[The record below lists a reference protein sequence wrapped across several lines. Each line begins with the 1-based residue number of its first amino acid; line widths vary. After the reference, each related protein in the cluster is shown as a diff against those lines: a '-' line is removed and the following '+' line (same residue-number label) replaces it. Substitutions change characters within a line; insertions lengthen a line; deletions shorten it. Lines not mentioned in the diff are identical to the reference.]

1 MADFLR
7 TDAWQAALGGL
18 EWTIAVALA
27 TWAVS
32 LARRDAS
39 LVDRIWGPMIAGA
52 GVVYALRLDSA
63 SGDGAPWWVVGVAA
77 AWAAR
82 LAVYIT
88 LRNWGH
94 GEDRRYQAMRE
105 RHGER
110 FGLRSLY
117 LVFGLQ
123 AVLAWVV
130 SAPLFAAVA
139 FPRPGTA
146 WLALPGLAVAVFGLV
161 FEAVGDAQM
170 ARFKR
175 QGGHGDRVMDQG
187 LWRYTRHPNYFGEAC
202 VWWGLWLAALGVAG
216 IPAFWTIVSPL
227 LMTTLLLRVSGV
239 ALLEKDMHSRRPA
252 YREYQRRT
260 SAFIPMP
267 PRSGRPS

>member
-1 MADFLR
+1 MADFLG
-7 TDAWQAALGGL
+7 THAWQAALGGL
-18 EWTIAVALA
+18 AWTVAAALA

-39 LVDRIWGPMIAGA
+39 LVDRVWGPMIAGA

-63 SGDGAPWWVVGVAA
+63 SGGGAPWWVIGVAA

-82 LAVYIT
+82 LAIYIT

-110 FGLRSLY
+110 FGIRSLY

-139 FPRPGTA
+139 FFRPGTA
-146 WLALPGLAVAVFGLV
+146 WQALPGLALAVFGLV

-202 VWWGLWLAALGVAG
+202 VWWGLWLAAVGMAG
-216 IPAFWTIVSPL
+216 MPAFWSIVSPV